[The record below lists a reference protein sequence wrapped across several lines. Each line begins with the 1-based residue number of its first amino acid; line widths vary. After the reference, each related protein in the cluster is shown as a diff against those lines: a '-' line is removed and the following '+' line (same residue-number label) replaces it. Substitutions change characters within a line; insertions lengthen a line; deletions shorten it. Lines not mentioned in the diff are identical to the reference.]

1 MTSKEYGNILIKGMS
16 SRKIG
21 LSDEHHMICISD
33 ECFQATDESI
43 RMMNYAQG
51 MDNMTSG
58 TVPIII
64 CKLKI
69 LSSVNILKCSCVF
82 PVLIVIFSSVLN
94 FMKKCQ
100 DSSDQ
105 KKLKLVFI
113 YFCLLIC
120 LIMLNFIIHLRLN
133 HLYCWVIS
141 TLDY

>member
-69 LSSVNILKCSCVF
+69 LSSDGTSLNV
-82 PVLIVIFSSVLN
+82 PV
-94 FMKKCQ
+94 
-100 DSSDQ
+100 
-105 KKLKLVFI
+105 
-113 YFCLLIC
+113 YFQ
-120 LIMLNFIIHLRLN
+120 F
-133 HLYCWVIS
+133 
-141 TLDY
+141 